1 MYSELTMMVFQ
12 QSDRLMAS
20 QRRSS
25 ASSGRPTP
33 TRVPSHPIRTPSATA
48 DPLTSPKRAHTFHN
62 DGESGQAGDHGKVA
76 QPDAF
81 ETSEHTDNDDAV
93 ENTRNSIEL
102 DDLPIELI
110 TLTDRY

>member
-1 MYSELTMMVFQ
+1 MVFQ

-33 TRVPSHPIRTPSATA
+33 TRVPSHPTRTPSGTA
-48 DPLTSPKRAHTFHN
+48 DPLTSPKRANTSYS
-62 DGESGQAGDHGKVA
+62 DGDSSQVGERGKVA

-81 ETSEHTDNDDAV
+81 ETAEHADNDDVV
-93 ENTRNSIEL
+93 ETTRNSIEL

-110 TLTDRY
+110 TLTDRYL

>member
-1 MYSELTMMVFQ
+1 MMVFQ
-12 QSDRLMAS
+12 HSDRLMAS
-20 QRRSS
+20 QRSS

-33 TRVPSHPIRTPSATA
+33 SRVPSHPTRTPSATA
-48 DPLTSPKRAHTFHN
+48 DPLTSPKRANTIHN
-62 DGESGQAGDHGKVA
+62 DGDSSQVGERGKVA

-81 ETSEHTDNDDAV
+81 ETSEHTDNDDVV

-110 TLTDRY
+110 TLTDRYL